1 MSPQEPTLV
10 KLLQEG
16 NQAAFTQL
24 YHQYHKPLYTYA
36 RRTLKAGSLAEEA
49 VQDIFLQIWQQR
61 GRLDASQCFRGY
73 LFTIARNYLLK
84 RLIRASR
91 ESALRQEIM
100 HAALASYNATEAD
113 LIAAEYEQIAREA
126 IARLPPQRQQVFTLC
141 RLEGLSYEEAAH
153 SLGIGRGTVSDH
165 MVKANRS
172 IREYL
177 LLRTGVSMAALLAL
191 YCG

>member
-1 MSPQEPTLV
+1 MLPQESTLV
-10 KLLQEG
+10 RLLQEG
-16 NQAAFTQL
+16 SQAAFTQL
-24 YHQYHKPLYTYA
+24 YHQYHQPLYTYA
-36 RRTLKAGSLAEEA
+36 RRTLKAGAWAEEA

-61 GRLDASQCFRGY
+61 ARLDASQCFRGY

-84 RLIRASR
+84 QLICASR
-91 ESALRQEIM
+91 ESALRQRIM
-100 HAALASYNATEAD
+100 NSAIVSHNATEAD
-113 LIAAEYEQIAREA
+113 IIAAEYEQIAREA
-126 IARLPPQRQQVFTLC
+126 ISRLPPQRQQVFTLC
-141 RLEGLSYEEAAH
+141 RLEGLSYEEAAD

-177 LLRTGVSMAALLAL
+177 LLRTGVSMAAFLAL

>member
-1 MSPQEPTLV
+1 MSPQESTLV
-10 KLLQEG
+10 RLLQEG

-24 YHQYHKPLYTYA
+24 YHQYHRSLYTYA

-91 ESALRQEIM
+91 ESAVRKEIVCSAIAG
-100 HAALASYNATEAD
+100 HNATEAD

-141 RLEGLSYEEAAH
+141 RLEDLSYEEAAL

-172 IREYL
+172 IRKYL
-177 LLRTGVSMAALLAL
+177 LLRTGLSMFAFLAV